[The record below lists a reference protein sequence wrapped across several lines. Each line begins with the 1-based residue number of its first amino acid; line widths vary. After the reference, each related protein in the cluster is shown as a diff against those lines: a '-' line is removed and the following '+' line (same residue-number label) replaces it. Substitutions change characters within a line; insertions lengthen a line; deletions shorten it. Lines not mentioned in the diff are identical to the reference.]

1 MSISG
6 SLRALKMQCM
16 KTMNPSG
23 LVRPGV
29 LRSGARAVALVLA
42 GSVLAAQA
50 AEAPKQP
57 EPAAKAYA
65 DIRYRLEFVDQD
77 GIARSATASTLRARG
92 GLRTREWQG
101 LSAVVE
107 GEAITHLGAARFND
121 TVNGQTQ
128 YPTVADPRDSS
139 INQAYLRWR
148 WHDKFEAIA
157 GRQAVNL
164 DNQRWIGS
172 VGWRQN
178 DQTLDAAGVTL
189 KPVKG
194 MSLGYSYVWRVNR
207 IYGRDSAQ
215 GAWRDN
221 SIHLIRLSQ
230 DLQGFGSI
238 VVYDYLLDIP
248 DAPAASS
255 QTLGARFSGSR
266 AIGPKVK
273 LLYAVEYAR
282 QSDYGDNPRDFSLD
296 YLLLEPG
303 VGVGPL
309 TAKLGYERLEGNGTV
324 ALQTPLATL
333 HAFNGWA
340 DKFLTTPVNGLRDVY
355 GDAAWKLKGPGVLKD
370 TSLRLAYHDY
380 HSVDASVHY
389 GREWDFLVSH
399 PFGAHLTALAK
410 YANYDADG
418 LATDTKKYWMALEAK
433 F

>member
-1 MSISG
+1 
-6 SLRALKMQCM
+6 M
-16 KTMNPSG
+16 KTTHVPKS
-23 LVRPGV
+23 VRLSA
-29 LRSGARAVALVLA
+29 LRYGARTVVLVLG

-50 AEAPKQP
+50 AETPSKP
-57 EPAAKAYA
+57 EPAIKAYA

-77 GIARSATASTLRARG
+77 GIAKGAAASTLRARA

-101 LSAVVE
+101 LTGVVE
-107 GEAITHLGAARFND
+107 GETISHIGTERYND

-128 YPTVADPRDSS
+128 YPIVADPQDSS

-148 WHDKFEAIA
+148 WHDKFEANA

-194 MSLGYSYVWRVNR
+194 MSLGYSYVWQVNR
-207 IYGRDSAQ
+207 IYGKDSPQ
-215 GAWRDN
+215 GVWRDN

-230 DLQGFGSI
+230 DLPGFGSI
-238 VVYDYLLDIP
+238 VAYDYLLDIP
-248 DAPAASS
+248 NAPAASS

-266 AIGPKVK
+266 AVGPKVK
-273 LLYAVEYAR
+273 LLYAIEYAR

-303 VGVGPL
+303 VGIGPL
-309 TAKLGYERLEGNGTV
+309 TARLGYERLEGNGTV

-380 HSVDASVHY
+380 ESVHASVHY
-389 GREWDFLVSH
+389 GHEWDFLVSH

-410 YANYDADG
+410 YASYNADRF
-418 LATDTKKYWMALEAK
+418 ATDTKKFWMALEAK

>member
-1 MSISG
+1 MH
-6 SLRALKMQCM
+6 CM
-16 KTMNPSG
+16 KNTHQSG
-23 LVRPGV
+23 LVRLGA
-29 LRSGARAVALVLA
+29 LRGGARAMVVVVG
-42 GSVLAAQA
+42 GSVLAVQA
-50 AEAPKQP
+50 AEAPSKP
-57 EPAAKAYA
+57 EPAVKAYA
-65 DIRYRLEFVDQD
+65 DVRYRLEIVDQD
-77 GIARSATASTLRARG
+77 GLARSATASTLRARA

-107 GEAITHLGAARFND
+107 GEAITHIGAERFND

-128 YPTVADPRDSS
+128 YPIVADPKDSS

-148 WHDKFEAIA
+148 WQDKFEANA

-178 DQTLDAAGVTL
+178 DQTLDAAGLTL

-194 MSLGYSYVWRVNR
+194 TSLAYSYVWRVNR
-207 IYGRDSAQ
+207 IYGKDSPQ
-215 GAWRDN
+215 GAYRDN
-221 SIHLIRLSQ
+221 RIHLIRLGQ
-230 DLQGFGSI
+230 DLPGLGSL
-238 VVYDYLLDIP
+238 VAYGYLLDIP
-248 DAPAASS
+248 DAPASSS
-255 QTLGARFSGSR
+255 QTLGARFSGSH
-266 AIGPKVK
+266 AAGPKIK
-273 LLYAVEYAR
+273 LLYAIEYAR

-296 YLLLEPG
+296 YLLIEPG
-303 VGVGPL
+303 VGIGPFS
-309 TAKLGYERLEGNGTV
+309 ARLGYERLEGNGNV

-355 GDAAWKLKGPGVLKD
+355 GDAAWKLQGPGVLKD

-380 HSVDASVHY
+380 HSVHASVHY
-389 GREWDFLVSH
+389 GREWDLLVSH
-399 PFGAHLTALAK
+399 PVGTHLTALAK

-418 LATDTKKYWMALEAK
+418 FATNTQKYWMALEAR

>member
-1 MSISG
+1 
-6 SLRALKMQCM
+6 M
-16 KTMNPSG
+16 KTITVSES
-23 LVRPGV
+23 VRPGV

-50 AEAPKQP
+50 AETPSKP

-92 GLRTREWQG
+92 GLKTREWQG

-107 GEAITHLGAARFND
+107 GESVMHVGAEKFND
-121 TVNGQTQ
+121 SVNGRTQ

-148 WHDKFEAIA
+148 WHDKFEANA

-189 KPVKG
+189 KPVKD
-194 MSLGYSYVWRVNR
+194 MSLGYSHVWRVNR
-207 IYGRDSAQ
+207 IFGRDSAQ
-215 GAWRDN
+215 GVWRDD

-230 DLQGFGSI
+230 DLPGFGSI
-238 VVYDYLLDIP
+238 VGYGYLLDIP

-266 AIGPKVK
+266 AIGPKAR

-296 YLLLEPG
+296 YLLIEPG
-303 VGVGPL
+303 VGIGPL

-355 GDAAWKLKGPGVLKD
+355 GDVAWKLKGPGVLKD
-370 TSLRLAYHDY
+370 TSLRLMYHDY
-380 HSVDASVHY
+380 QSVAASVSY
-389 GREWDFLVSH
+389 GNEWNFLVSR
-399 PFGAHLTALAK
+399 PFGAHLTALVK
-410 YANYDADG
+410 YASYDADG
-418 LATDTKKYWMALEAK
+418 FATDTKKYWMALEAK